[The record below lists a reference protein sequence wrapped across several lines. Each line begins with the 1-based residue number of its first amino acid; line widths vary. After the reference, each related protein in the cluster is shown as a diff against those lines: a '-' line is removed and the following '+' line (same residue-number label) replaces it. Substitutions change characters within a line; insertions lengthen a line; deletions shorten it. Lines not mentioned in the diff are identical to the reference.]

1 MIILKIKPIFYF
13 LLTGISDRLLNFVTS
28 YIRDIYPRKN
38 EVVEDLQHRVEDYSS
53 VISDSVTNSILQGV
67 GVDNQTPEVTR
78 LISLAA
84 QKFISDIAYEA
95 LQHCKMRGGGKDQ
108 KSKSSGRDRKYAMSA
123 EDIVVA
129 LSDQGLTVKKPP
141 YFSS

>member
-1 MIILKIKPIFYF
+1 MSEVRENENGADPDTAAETELSLSPPANQTY
-13 LLTGISDRLLNFVTS
+13 
-28 YIRDIYPRKN
+28 
-38 EVVEDLQHRVEDYSS
+38 EVVEDLLEIVEDYSS
-53 VISDSVTNSILQGV
+53 VIPDSVTNSILQGV

-84 QKFISDIAYEA
+84 QKFISDISYEA
-95 LQHCKMRGGGKDQ
+95 LQHCKMRGGGKEQ

-123 EDIVVA
+123 DDVMVA

>member
-1 MIILKIKPIFYF
+1 MSEARENENGADHD
-13 LLTGISDRLLNFVTS
+13 TGTDSELSLSPPANQT
-28 YIRDIYPRKN
+28 Y
-38 EVVEDLQHRVEDYSS
+38 EVVEDLLDRVEDYSS
-53 VISDSVTNSILQGV
+53 VIPDSVTNSILQGV
-67 GVDNQTPEVTR
+67 GVDNQPPEVTR

-84 QKFISDIAYEA
+84 QKFISDISYEA

>member
-1 MIILKIKPIFYF
+1 MSEVRENENGPDPD
-13 LLTGISDRLLNFVTS
+13 TAAESDLSLSPPANQT
-28 YIRDIYPRKN
+28 Y
-38 EVVEDLQHRVEDYSS
+38 EVVEDLLERVEDYSS
-53 VISDSVTNSILQGV
+53 VIPDSVTNSILQGV

-84 QKFISDIAYEA
+84 QKFISDISYEA
-95 LQHCKMRGGGKDQ
+95 LQHCKMRGGGKEQ
-108 KSKSSGRDRKYAMSA
+108 KSKSSGRDRKYAMSS
-123 EDIVVA
+123 EDVVVA

>member
-1 MIILKIKPIFYF
+1 M
-13 LLTGISDRLLNFVTS
+13 
-28 YIRDIYPRKN
+28 
-38 EVVEDLQHRVEDYSS
+38 
-53 VISDSVTNSILQGV
+53 TNSILQGV

-108 KSKSSGRDRKYAMSA
+108 KSKSSGRDRKYAMSS

>member
-1 MIILKIKPIFYF
+1 MSEVRENENGSDPD
-13 LLTGISDRLLNFVTS
+13 LTAAESELSLSPPANQT
-28 YIRDIYPRKN
+28 Y
-38 EVVEDLQHRVEDYSS
+38 EVVEDLLERVEDYNS
-53 VISDSVTNSILQGV
+53 VIPDSVTNSILQGV

-84 QKFISDIAYEA
+84 QKFISDISYEA
-95 LQHCKMRGGGKDQ
+95 LQHCKMRGGGKEQ
-108 KSKSSGRDRKYAMSA
+108 KSKSSGRDRKYAMAA
-123 EDIVVA
+123 EDVVVA